1 MIQQAVAQQAMVPQ
15 WGAGPPGLLGAKIA
29 GPVQTGHSVDPV
41 LPKINLPS
49 AAYNPQPWL
58 SQGASKAP
66 GYTAN
71 HPNYQADRLRFQ
83 GRAYARDLPN
93 KGPVRGV
100 LCYKQPGKK
109 KPIELGVS
117 DL

>member
-1 MIQQAVAQQAMVPQ
+1 MIQWAMMAQ
-15 WGAGPPGLLGAKIA
+15 WGIGPAGLLGAKIT
-29 GPVQTGHSVDPV
+29 GPVQTGHGAGPV
-41 LPKINLPS
+41 LPTINLPGV
-49 AAYNPQPWL
+49 AYNPQPWP
-58 SQGASKAP
+58 SHGAGKAP

-100 LCYKQPGKK
+100 LSYKQPGKK
-109 KPIELGVS
+109 KPIDLGVS
-117 DL
+117 GL